1 MRQYEMFEL
10 SFEGPQ
16 PEESEALTDITAEF
30 TCGEDTWKVKG
41 FYDGNKNYKV
51 RFLPQKLGTYTW
63 KVSGVVSEEGSEECT
78 SSEKAMEWYR

>member
-51 RFLPQKLGTYTW
+51 RFLPQKTGNLY
-63 KVSGVVSEEGSEECT
+63 
-78 SSEKAMEWYR
+78 MESKWCSVRRGQ

>member
-1 MRQYEMFEL
+1 MFEL

-41 FYDGNKNYKV
+41 SMTEIKITKCVFYHKNWELIHGK
-51 RFLPQKLGTYTW
+51 
-63 KVSGVVSEEGSEECT
+63 
-78 SSEKAMEWYR
+78 

>member
-30 TCGEDTWKVKG
+30 TCGVSKPNVKTNG
-41 FYDGNKNYKV
+41 
-51 RFLPQKLGTYTW
+51 R
-63 KVSGVVSEEGSEECT
+63 E
-78 SSEKAMEWYR
+78 